1 MLKTTKIEF
10 TVILFWVSQMQV
22 HGTLEEKGICTS
34 LKAELPF
41 DINQKLKK
49 ITAKSTL
56 SNKKMKIG
64 DRNNLSTRHKN
75 RLPEGE
81 VDLKPRYCRR
91 FF

>member
-22 HGTLEEKGICTS
+22 HGTLEEKGIYTS

-49 ITAKSTL
+49 SQQEA
-56 SNKKMKIG
+56 
-64 DRNNLSTRHKN
+64 
-75 RLPEGE
+75 P
-81 VDLKPRYCRR
+81 
-91 FF
+91 